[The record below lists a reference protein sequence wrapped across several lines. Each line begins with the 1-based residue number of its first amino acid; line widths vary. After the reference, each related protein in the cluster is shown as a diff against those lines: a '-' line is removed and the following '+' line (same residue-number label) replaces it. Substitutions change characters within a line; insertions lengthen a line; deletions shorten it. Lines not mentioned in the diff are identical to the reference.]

1 MTTAELIKSA
11 QFITDAEGN
20 KTAVVLD
27 ISVWEEI
34 VLALKSAGQL
44 EEFNNLDLEL
54 AEWDVLSDEAL
65 VNFEER
71 LAQ

>member
-54 AEWDVLSDEAL
+54 AEWDVLSNEA
-65 VNFEER
+65 
-71 LAQ
+71 